1 MAQDIPV
8 TDTVSIPESAWSFT
22 AVRSGGAGGQHV
34 NKVSSKVELRID
46 LERLRGLDEGAL
58 ARLRFKVRNQL
69 DAAGRWLIRCDESRE
84 QPKNLDLA
92 FEKAKAVI
100 RQALVVPKV
109 RTKTRPTRASQA
121 RRVEDKRKAAEK
133 KKGRGGRWD

>member
-34 NKVSSKVELRID
+34 NKVSSKVELRIELD
-46 LERLRGLDEGAL
+46 RLRGLDDGAL

-69 DAAGRWLIRCDESRE
+69 DAGGRWLIRCDESRE

-92 FEKAKAVI
+92 LEKAKAVI

-121 RRVEDKRKAAEK
+121 RRVEDKRRAAEK